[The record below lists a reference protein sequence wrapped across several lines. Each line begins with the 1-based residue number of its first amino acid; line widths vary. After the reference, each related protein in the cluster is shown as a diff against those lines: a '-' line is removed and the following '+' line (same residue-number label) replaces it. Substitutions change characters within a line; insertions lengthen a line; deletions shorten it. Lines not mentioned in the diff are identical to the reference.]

1 MNNEVLWSGLYF
13 QEGHFVS
20 FKVLEDNSV
29 VIKEILQK
37 NQNEHES
44 EKVTDIDA
52 ALEYQ
57 KKLLKF
63 GYEEIGGYL

>member
-1 MNNEVLWSGLYF
+1 MINEVLWSGLYF

-37 NQNEHES
+37 
-44 EKVTDIDA
+44 K
-52 ALEYQ
+52 
-57 KKLLKF
+57 
-63 GYEEIGGYL
+63 